1 MKTNNLKNK
10 NTFLSKKIKPAGTKS
25 ATHLV
30 DMACVDAAALV
41 EANTDDNSKNSI
53 FMVLMANN
61 DVRQRVFER
70 EFLPELDA
78 LYSFAYHLTYDEAA
92 AEDLVQDTIER
103 AIKAIDQYRQG
114 TNAKAWLFKIMR
126 NHFING
132 YRKRARRPNMVDY
145 EDVAAVIPD
154 QESQN
159 IPSLMD
165 WNDESLQDMVG
176 DELSAAMNRLS
187 DDFRTVIILS
197 DLQDFKYEEIA
208 EILGVPIGTV
218 RSRLFRARNLLAKDL
233 KDYAVANGFTNNR
246 TKNS

>member
-1 MKTNNLKNK
+1 
-10 NTFLSKKIKPAGTKS
+10 
-25 ATHLV
+25 
-30 DMACVDAAALV
+30 
-41 EANTDDNSKNSI
+41 
-53 FMVLMANN
+53 MVLMANN

-70 EFLPELDA
+70 EFLPELGA
-78 LYSFAYHLTYDEAA
+78 LYGFAYHLTYDEAA

-132 YRKRARRPNMVDY
+132 YRKKSRRPNMVDY
-145 EDVAAVIPD
+145 EDVAAIIPD
-154 QESQN
+154 TDTQS

-165 WNDESLQDMVG
+165 WNDESLQDVVG
-176 DELSAAMNRLS
+176 DELSAAMDRLS
-187 DDFRTVIILS
+187 EDFRTVIVLS

-233 KDYAVANGFTNNR
+233 QDYAAENGFTNNR
-246 TKNS
+246 NQDS

>member
-1 MKTNNLKNK
+1 
-10 NTFLSKKIKPAGTKS
+10 
-25 ATHLV
+25 
-30 DMACVDAAALV
+30 
-41 EANTDDNSKNSI
+41 
-53 FMVLMANN
+53 MVLMANN

-70 EFLPELDA
+70 EFLPELGA
-78 LYSFAYHLTYDEAA
+78 LYGFAYHLTYDEAA

-132 YRKRARRPNMVDY
+132 YRKKSRRPNMVDY
-145 EDVAAVIPD
+145 EDVAALIPD
-154 QESQN
+154 TDTQS
-159 IPSLMD
+159 IPALMD
-165 WNDESLQDMVG
+165 WNDESLQDVVG
-176 DELSAAMNRLS
+176 DELSAAMDRLS
-187 DDFRTVIILS
+187 EDFRTVIVLS

-233 KDYAVANGFTNNR
+233 QDYAAENGFTNNR
-246 TKNS
+246 NQDS

>member
-1 MKTNNLKNK
+1 
-10 NTFLSKKIKPAGTKS
+10 
-25 ATHLV
+25 
-30 DMACVDAAALV
+30 
-41 EANTDDNSKNSI
+41 
-53 FMVLMANN
+53 MVLMANN

-70 EFLPELDA
+70 EFLPELGA
-78 LYSFAYHLTYDEAA
+78 LYGFAYHLTYDEAA

-132 YRKRARRPNMVDY
+132 YRKKSRRPNMVDY
-145 EDVAAVIPD
+145 EDVAAIIPD
-154 QESQN
+154 TDTQS

-165 WNDESLQDMVG
+165 WNDESLQNVVG
-176 DELSAAMNRLS
+176 DELSAAMDRLS
-187 DDFRTVIILS
+187 EDFRTVIVLS

-233 KDYAVANGFTNNR
+233 QDYAAENGFTNNR
-246 TKNS
+246 NQDS

>member
-1 MKTNNLKNK
+1 
-10 NTFLSKKIKPAGTKS
+10 
-25 ATHLV
+25 
-30 DMACVDAAALV
+30 
-41 EANTDDNSKNSI
+41 
-53 FMVLMANN
+53 MVLMANN

-70 EFLPELDA
+70 EFLPELGA
-78 LYSFAYHLTYDEAA
+78 LYGFAYHLTYDEAA

-132 YRKRARRPNMVDY
+132 YRKKSRRPNMVDY
-145 EDVAAVIPD
+145 EDVAAIIPD
-154 QESQN
+154 TDTQS

-165 WNDESLQDMVG
+165 WNDESLQDVVG
-176 DELSAAMNRLS
+176 DELSVAMDRLS
-187 DDFRTVIILS
+187 EDFRTVIVLS

-233 KDYAVANGFTNNR
+233 QDYAAENGFTNNR
-246 TKNS
+246 NQDS

>member
-1 MKTNNLKNK
+1 
-10 NTFLSKKIKPAGTKS
+10 
-25 ATHLV
+25 
-30 DMACVDAAALV
+30 
-41 EANTDDNSKNSI
+41 
-53 FMVLMANN
+53 MVLMANN
-61 DVRQRVFER
+61 DVRQMVLER
-70 EFLPELDA
+70 EFLPELAA
-78 LYSFAYHLTYDEAA
+78 LYGFAYHLTYDEAA

-132 YRKRARRPNMVDY
+132 YRKKSRRPNMVDY
-145 EDVAAVIPD
+145 EDVAAIIPD
-154 QESQN
+154 KDTQAL
-159 IPSLMD
+159 PSLMD
-165 WNDESLQDMVG
+165 WTDESLQDMVG
-176 DELSAAMNRLS
+176 DELSIAMDRLS

-233 KDYAVANGFTNNR
+233 QDYAAKNGFNNNR
-246 TKNS
+246 KNR

>member
-1 MKTNNLKNK
+1 
-10 NTFLSKKIKPAGTKS
+10 
-25 ATHLV
+25 
-30 DMACVDAAALV
+30 
-41 EANTDDNSKNSI
+41 
-53 FMVLMANN
+53 MVLMANN
-61 DVRQRVFER
+61 DVRQRVLER
-70 EFLPELDA
+70 EFLPELGA
-78 LYSFAYHLTYDEAA
+78 MYGFAYHLTYDEAA

-132 YRKRARRPNMVDY
+132 YRKKSRRPNMVDY
-145 EDVAAVIPD
+145 EDVAAIIPD
-154 QESQN
+154 TDTQS

-165 WNDESLQDMVG
+165 WNDESLHDVVG
-176 DELSAAMNRLS
+176 DELSGAMDRLS
-187 DDFRTVIILS
+187 EDFRTVIVLS

-233 KDYAVANGFTNNR
+233 QDYAAENGFTNNR
-246 TKNS
+246 NQDS

>member
-1 MKTNNLKNK
+1 
-10 NTFLSKKIKPAGTKS
+10 
-25 ATHLV
+25 
-30 DMACVDAAALV
+30 
-41 EANTDDNSKNSI
+41 
-53 FMVLMANN
+53 MVLMANN

-70 EFLPELDA
+70 EFLPELGA
-78 LYSFAYHLTYDEAA
+78 LYGFAYHLTYDEAA

-132 YRKRARRPNMVDY
+132 YRKKSRRPSMVDY
-145 EDVAAVIPD
+145 EDVAAIIPD
-154 QESQN
+154 TDTQS

-165 WNDESLQDMVG
+165 WNDESLQNVVG
-176 DELSAAMNRLS
+176 DELSAAMDRLS
-187 DDFRTVIILS
+187 EDFRTVIVLS

-233 KDYAVANGFTNNR
+233 QDYAAENGFTNNR
-246 TKNS
+246 NQDS